1 MPSSTVGRQAP
12 APTPSRSGSTR
23 TKRACPAPGVAST
36 RGLVAVV
43 ARLRHREDLTRI
55 TGSSGAPVAC
65 GAVLGAIGGP
75 SRRRGKV
82 LAASPGAA
90 LQPATVRVE
99 DLEEHH
105 RSAVVLQVDREGAL
119 RSAAPSDFTPA
130 TSHEDLARGGD
141 RNLCP
146 GRRSVAVG
154 MLQP

>member
-12 APTPSRSGSTR
+12 APTPSRSGSAAK
-23 TKRACPAPGVAST
+23 KRACPAPGAASA

-43 ARLRHREDLTRI
+43 ARLRLREDLTGI
-55 TGSSGAPVAC
+55 AGSSGAPVAC
-65 GAVLGAIGGP
+65 GAVQGAIGGA
-75 SRRRGKV
+75 SHRRGEV

-90 LQPATVRVE
+90 LQPATVRIE

-119 RSAAPSDFTPA
+119 RSTAPSDFAPGA
-130 TSHEDLARGGD
+130 SHEDLARGGD

-146 GRRSVAVG
+146 GRRSA
-154 MLQP
+154 